1 MRSDSVQSDHKS
13 VQEEAE
19 EEAESSQEKKLPGD
33 WNCSCNI
40 TDKTRTAPDFKYHD
54 FKNLPWLM
62 ISKNSPQI
70 HTSETSVFFVS

>member
-19 EEAESSQEKKLPGD
+19 EETESSQEKKLPGY

-40 TDKTRTAPDFKYHD
+40 TDKTGTAPDFKYRD

-62 ISKNSPQI
+62 ISKISLHI
-70 HTSETSVFFVS
+70 HKSETSVFIFL

>member
-19 EEAESSQEKKLPGD
+19 EEVESSQEKKLPGD

-40 TDKTRTAPDFKYHD
+40 TDQTGTAPDFKYCD

-62 ISKNSPQI
+62 ISKNSSQI
-70 HTSETSVFFVS
+70 HKSETSVFLFL